1 MLIIETLFENK
12 CKTKQKKKSTTA
24 VDPRHM
30 LLFNESNQKLLHYF

>member
-12 CKTKQKKKSTTA
+12 CKKKKKKSTTA